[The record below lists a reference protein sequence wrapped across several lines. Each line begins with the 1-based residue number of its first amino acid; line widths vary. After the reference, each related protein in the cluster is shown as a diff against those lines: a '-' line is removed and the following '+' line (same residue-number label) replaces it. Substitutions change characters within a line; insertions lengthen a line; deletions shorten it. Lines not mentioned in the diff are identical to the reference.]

1 VGVERGLVVEEIDVG
16 EAAALEEAEDAFRAG
31 LKVREPG
38 LAAGGGAEGLG
49 EEGAEGEPADPA
61 GGAAE
66 EGAAGEVME
75 QFGFG
80 GVHRWEGAGRRETED
95 GGRET
100 EGRREG
106 ERAHALHL
114 SITFSFA

>member
-1 VGVERGLVVEEIDVG
+1 
-16 EAAALEEAEDAFRAG
+16 
-31 LKVREPG
+31 
-38 LAAGGGAEGLG
+38 
-49 EEGAEGEPADPA
+49 
-61 GGAAE
+61 
-66 EGAAGEVME
+66 ME